1 MNIITIRSYLNVI
14 RVGGLECD
22 MGVTCID
29 ELVCNLYA
37 GERFFPYVYALVG
50 IVSGGGMLDRYYI
63 TMRTQL

>member
-1 MNIITIRSYLNVI
+1 MNIKIIRSYLDVI

-37 GERFFPYVYALVG
+37 GERYCPCIYALVG